1 MPFLVYY
8 SQKTG
13 NDQKREIKKQKLIA
27 TLLSAETGWKRHGNG
42 FARDG
47 GRKSALLCCAEGLT
61 FCVDANDKKICV
73 KWKKNSEVGALM
85 GEKTTQNAPD
95 MAQIIAKIRAEY
107 LNGSDSLPTLSAK
120 HGVALGTLQKY
131 SAHGKWS
138 EKRKAQRAAKAE
150 KISDRLMERD
160 VRQTVKDIERVCRAA
175 GKLID
180 KVNVAIAQLD
190 KQIYV
195 SQDIKD
201 VVTKEEQLPDGSESL
216 HQKMTRSMRTKQNKT
231 IIDTKRLSDLSKT
244 LLNVKQVLTG
254 EDGSADETESSGI
267 IEIYGQDMIDEHEQD
282 ERLATEG
289 EVDGADAARDME
301 AAAEAGV
308 NASQS

>member
-27 TLLSAETGWKRHGNG
+27 TLLSAETGWKRRGNG

-85 GEKTTQNAPD
+85 GDKSTGNEPD
-95 MAQIIAKIRAEY
+95 WAKIRGEY
-107 LNGSDSLPTLSAK
+107 VNSNVSLKALAAKYGVTVGTIQKHSAK
-120 HGVALGTLQKY
+120 
-131 SAHGKWS
+131 GKWS
-138 EKRKAQRAAKAE
+138 EKRKKLKADKEE
-150 KISDRLMERD
+150 KVSDKLHERD
-160 VRQTVKDIERVCRAA
+160 VKQTIKDIERVCRAA

-180 KVNVAIAQLD
+180 KINIAIAQLD
-190 KQIYV
+190 KAVYV
-195 SQDIKD
+195 SEDKKNIT
-201 VVTKEEQLPDGSESL
+201 TKESTQEDGATVLDQTVKRSIR
-216 HQKMTRSMRTKQNKT
+216 TRRYQTLA
-231 IIDTKRLSDLSKT
+231 DTKRMSEISKT

-254 EDGSADETESSGI
+254 EDGSADDTEGSGI
-267 IEIYGQDMIDEHEQD
+267 IEIYGQDMIDEHEKD